1 MSNTNETL
9 TKEDIRKREVINLVC
24 RQTDYTK
31 EEAEEKLKQKNF
43 NYLDVIKEY
52 MNPNKKPTQY
62 TASLNQQIFKNMRG
76 FLDENSKELQRQRDY
91 YNKAKSMNYEKV
103 IEEKVKEVEENTSVI
118 KKDELNKKN
127 VIDI

>member
-24 RQTDYTK
+24 RQTDYTR
-31 EEAEEKLKQKNF
+31 EEAEEKLKQRNF

-91 YNKAKSMNYEKV
+91 YDKAKSMNYEKV
-103 IEEKVKEVEENTSVI
+103 IEEKIKEVQENTSVI
-118 KKDELNKKN
+118 NKDQINKKN

>member
-1 MSNTNETL
+1 MSNTNESL
-9 TKEDIRKREVINLVC
+9 SKEDIRKREVINLVC

-31 EEAEEKLKQKNF
+31 EEAEEKLKQRNF

-76 FLDENSKELQRQRDY
+76 FLDQNSKELQRNREY

-103 IEEKVKEVEENTSVI
+103 IEQRVKEVEENISTVSKEEI
-118 KKDELNKKN
+118 NKKN

>member
-1 MSNTNETL
+1 MSNTNDTL
-9 TKEDIRKREVINLVC
+9 SKEDIRKREVIKLVC

-31 EEAEEKLKQKNF
+31 EEAEEKLKQRNF

-62 TASLNQQIFKNMRG
+62 TESLNQQIFKNMRG
-76 FLDENSKELQRQRDY
+76 FLDQNSKELQRNREY

-103 IEEKVKEVEENTSVI
+103 IEQKVKEVEENISIVRKEEI
-118 KKDELNKKN
+118 NKKN

>member
-1 MSNTNETL
+1 MSNTNDTL
-9 TKEDIRKREVINLVC
+9 SKEDIRKREVIKLVC

-31 EEAEEKLKQKNF
+31 EEAEEKLKQRNF

-62 TASLNQQIFKNMRG
+62 TESLNQQIFKNMRG
-76 FLDENSKELQRQRDY
+76 FLDQNSKELQRNREY

-103 IEEKVKEVEENTSVI
+103 IEQKVKEVEENISIVTKEEI
-118 KKDELNKKN
+118 NKKN

>member
-103 IEEKVKEVEENTSVI
+103 IEEKIKEFQENTSVI
-118 KKDELNKKN
+118 NKDQINKKN

>member
-1 MSNTNETL
+1 MSNTNESL
-9 TKEDIRKREVINLVC
+9 SKEDIRKREVINLVC

-31 EEAEEKLKQKNF
+31 EEAEEKLKQRNF

-76 FLDENSKELQRQRDY
+76 FLDQNSKELQRNREY

-103 IEEKVKEVEENTSVI
+103 IEQRVKEVEENISIVSNEEI
-118 KKDELNKKN
+118 NKKN